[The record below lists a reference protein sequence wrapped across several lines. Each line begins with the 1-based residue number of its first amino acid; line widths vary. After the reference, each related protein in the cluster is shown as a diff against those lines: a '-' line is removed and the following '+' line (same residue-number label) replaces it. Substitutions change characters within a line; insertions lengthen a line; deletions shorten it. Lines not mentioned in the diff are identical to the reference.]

1 MVEIRSLTSELCKA
15 ASELERKC
23 LSTAWSESQISDLIG
38 KENYRYVTAL
48 TEGTVAGV
56 GGVICTAEDSA
67 EIFTVAV
74 LPEHRKKGIG
84 GRILSELIDFC
95 KKNDANSI
103 FLEVE
108 EGNES
113 AIALYSKF
121 GFLQVGIRKGF
132 YRGKNAIIMELEL
145 NH

>member
-1 MVEIRSLTSELCKA
+1 MVEIRSLTPDLCKA
-15 ASELERKC
+15 AAELEKAC

-38 KENYRYVTAL
+38 KENYQYVIAFG
-48 TEGTVAGV
+48 EGKVSGV
-56 GGVICTAEDSA
+56 GGVICTEDSA

-74 LPEHRKKGIG
+74 SPEHRKKGIG
-84 GRILSELIDFC
+84 GRILSELIAFC
-95 KKNDANSI
+95 KRTGTKSI

-121 GFLQVGIRKGF
+121 GFLQVGLRKGF

>member
-1 MVEIRSLTSELCKA
+1 MVEILSLTSDLCKA
-15 ASELERKC
+15 AAELEKAC
-23 LSTAWSESQISDLIG
+23 LSTAWSESQLADIIG

-48 TEGTVAGV
+48 TEGKLSGV
-56 GGVICTAEDSA
+56 GGVICTEDSA

-74 LPEHRKKGIG
+74 SAEHRKKGIG
-84 GRILSELIDFC
+84 GKILSELIAFC
-95 KKNDANSI
+95 KRIGTKSI

-121 GFLQVGIRKGF
+121 GFLQVGLRKGF
-132 YRGKNAIIMELEL
+132 YHGKNAIIMELEL